1 MATRETT
8 NESTF
13 SSNKS
18 IQITFF
24 FTAFIAVTYGFG
36 IYLFS
41 VIVSDMKADI
51 GFDYMA
57 VGMITGS
64 AQIAF
69 LLAALL
75 SGIIS
80 PRLGAGRVILA
91 SVIICGVCLSALGFV
106 RSIGVI
112 AVLLSILGGCAAA
125 VWVPMVEVVGRFIPF
140 KHRSKVLGLMSSG
153 TSYGVFI
160 NGLIVPYFISSHH
173 WSNIWMAVGA
183 GTIMMTILSVLMLAR
198 SGVFSASR
206 RPHNEEVSGRCGLF
220 SGRNKDYFTLTNVIL
235 WAMLLLNGLSCIPFQ
250 TYLAPFIRDELMFPV
265 EVAGRIWSIIGFVGM
280 GGGFAIGAL
289 SDRTG
294 IRFALTVTYSFLGL
308 AAVLVC
314 FHGAYYQLALAGIAF
329 GLAFYAIFGLVPAYI
344 AKTSTPTQATVV
356 FGIGN
361 VTLGLGSM
369 LGNFVGGWSKT
380 VFGTFLWIYVSIVF
394 IAIISIA
401 LSWILP
407 NENSVVA
414 EAEVNACRAR
424 QLVEERAQIG
434 RRPLGN
440 SRDTE
445 FQGHDT

>member
-1 MATRETT
+1 MDTRETT
-8 NESTF
+8 NESQFT
-13 SSNKS
+13 SGKT

-24 FTAFIAVTYGFG
+24 LTAFIAVTYGFG

-91 SVIICGVCLSALGFV
+91 SVIICGTSLSALGFV
-106 RSIGVI
+106 RSIEVI
-112 AVLLSILGGCAAA
+112 VVLLSILGGCAAA

-140 KHRSKVLGLMSSG
+140 RHRSKVLGLMSSG

-160 NGLIVPYFISSHH
+160 NGLIVPYFISNHH

-183 GTIMMTILSVLMLAR
+183 GTTLMTILSVLMLTR
-198 SGVFSASR
+198 SGVFSSSR
-206 RPHNEEVSGRCGLF
+206 RPHTEEMSGGSGLF
-220 SGRNKDYFTLTNVIL
+220 SGSNRDYFTLTNIII
-235 WAMLLLNGLSCIPFQ
+235 WGMLLLNGLSCIPFQ
-250 TYLAPFIRDELMFPV
+250 TYLAPFVRDELMFPV

-294 IRFALTVTYSFLGL
+294 IRFALTVTYALLGL

-314 FHGAYYQLALAGIAF
+314 FHGGYYQLVLAGIAF

-380 VFGTFLWIYVSIVF
+380 VFGTFLWTYVSIVC
-394 IAIISIA
+394 IALLSIA
-401 LSWILP
+401 MSWFLP
-407 NENSVVA
+407 NENNVTADTETPSLPG
-414 EAEVNACRAR
+414 E
-424 QLVEERAQIG
+424 QLVEDRV
-434 RRPLGN
+434 
-440 SRDTE
+440 
-445 FQGHDT
+445 